1 MFCCIKLYE
10 RCRRAAQIAGSIFS
24 KIANATPNS
33 KHLAGFFLNTKRR
46 FQWYGCFK
54 ENKKQNLQ
62 MQLST

>member
-1 MFCCIKLYE
+1 MFHCIKLYE
-10 RCRRAAQIAGSIFS
+10 RCRRAVQIAGRIFS

-33 KHLAGFFLNTKRR
+33 KHLAEFCVNTKRR

-54 ENKKQNLQ
+54 ENKKRNLQ